1 MTWSRVVA
9 RQSGLACGAVAIF
22 DRNVV
27 FCCGAVRILCT
38 KWAGV
43 VARWPFSIVSWSPVV
58 ARCGAN
64 FVHKVGWRCGTVA
77 IFDRNVV
84 SCCGAVRIQPIVVH
98 D

>member
-38 KWAGV
+38 KLWHGGHF
-43 VARWPFSIVSWSPVV
+43 RSYRGLLLW
-58 ARCGAN
+58 RGAN